1 MGVLQPAAPHDAF
14 RTARR
19 LGPERTIWYRA
30 RHRIDGFLGSGS
42 LSFEKNYLFV
52 RPGIAVAVVLCVIL
66 QGDLPGQVGVFIAC
80 SCAIGYNFGFAVLLA
95 KKRLHL
101 MRALSLVVDNA
112 TVVSA
117 SLWVFWKMGQ
127 AGYESD
133 LWLLYITLIVSS
145 SMYYG
150 PIGSVFFTTLWTAL
164 FVGMS
169 LAFYPAGSSYH
180 EQLLIRLVFFILTG
194 CVSFSLAA
202 ELRKKRESLEA
213 KNRQSL
219 KMLAQIVEARD
230 TDAGLHLKH
239 IQHYSRALAL
249 RLGCD
254 ERQADEIA
262 YAALIH
268 DVGKAQVPDAILK
281 KPGPLTFDER
291 QEIQQHTVWADAVLA
306 DDEEFAC
313 ARQVARSHHEKWDG
327 TGYPDGLIGEQIPYA
342 ARIVAVADV
351 FDALISE
358 RPYKRAWPVGEAIAE
373 LRLISGTHFDPK
385 IVEAFVD
392 LYGTNVIRDL
402 DAQMARELAEERT
415 PLDAAGQADPDQ
427 ADQLVA

>member
-1 MGVLQPAAPHDAF
+1 MGVLQPASPNAAF
-14 RTARR
+14 RTAMR
-19 LGPERTIWYRA
+19 LGPERTLLNRA
-30 RHRIDGFLGSGS
+30 RHRVDAFLGAGS

-52 RPGIAVAVVLCVIL
+52 RPGIAIAVMFCVLL
-66 QGDLPGQVGVFIAC
+66 QGDLPGKTGVIAAC
-80 SCAIGYNFGFAVLLA
+80 LFAIAYNFVFAVLLA
-95 KKRLHL
+95 QKHLHL
-101 MRALSLVVDNA
+101 MRALSLALDNA
-112 TVVSA
+112 TVISA

-133 LWLLYITLIVSS
+133 LWLLYISLIVSS

-150 PIGSVFFTTLWTAL
+150 PIGSLLFTTLWTSL

-169 LAFYPAGSSYH
+169 LAFYPAASSYH
-180 EQLLIRLVFFILTG
+180 EQLPIRLVFFILTG
-194 CVSFSLAA
+194 FVAFSLSA
-202 ELRKKRESLEA
+202 ELRKQRKNLEA
-213 KNRQSL
+213 KSRQSL

-254 ERQADEIA
+254 EQEADEIA

-281 KPGPLTFDER
+281 KAGPLTFEER
-291 QEIQQHTVWADAVLA
+291 QEIQKHTIWADAVLA
-306 DDEEFAC
+306 DDEAFTC

-327 TGYPDGLIGEQIPYA
+327 SGYPDGLAGEQIPYA

-358 RPYKRAWPVGEAIAE
+358 RPYKHAWPIGEAIAE
-373 LRLISGTHFDPK
+373 LRLISGTHFDPE

-392 LYGTNVIRDL
+392 LYATNVLRDL
-402 DAQMARELAEERT
+402 DVLMARELDEERVHPT
-415 PLDAAGQADPDQ
+415 PDLLDQ
-427 ADQLVA
+427 AAA